1 MIRLDESQPD
11 YFVDDDGDDGDVRE
25 AGSTT
30 PSARTDVS
38 VGRKITFD
46 NSGADALNPD
56 SEKAPR
62 RYSIWRRIAIWLMAI
77 GMTIV
82 AICIYLRYF
91 NPYVTDGR
99 LTCYVLN
106 VEKRGVVFKTYEAD
120 VVSEQSLMDNSAP
133 YSRQQSLSV
142 DNEMLAKELQK
153 MQGKGRTVELKYKT
167 YNATVPWRGASKWV
181 VTEIATE

>member
-11 YFVDDDGDDGDVRE
+11 YFVDDDGDEGAIRE
-25 AGSTT
+25 AEPTT
-30 PSARTDVS
+30 PAARTDAP
-38 VGRKITFD
+38 VGRKIIFD
-46 NSGADALNPD
+46 NSGDDAPTPD

-62 RYSIWRRIAIWLMAI
+62 RYGIWRRIAVWLMAI
-77 GMTIV
+77 GMAIV

-120 VVSEQSLMDNSAP
+120 VVSEQGLMDNSAP
-133 YSRQQSLSV
+133 YTRQQSLSV

-153 MQGKGRTVELKYKT
+153 LQGKGRTVVLKYKT